1 MANWGISTLQEGKGR
16 LREVFIVTS
25 YSVLPLI
32 LYNIV
37 SIPLTYVVADAGSAL
52 ISGLHLLALI
62 LCGVLLSVGLMK
74 IHDYSFFKLLVTALI
89 SVLLIILIIF
99 VVFMVGMLLAQFF
112 GFFVEA
118 ATELI
123 RNNK

>member
-1 MANWGISTLQEGKGR
+1 
-16 LREVFIVTS
+16 
-25 YSVLPLI
+25 
-32 LYNIV
+32 
-37 SIPLTYVVADAGSAL
+37 
-52 ISGLHLLALI
+52 
-62 LCGVLLSVGLMK
+62 MK